1 MQQCILLSHVFI
13 RDGEKDKIDKVEFAL
28 KHWRKY
34 NPNAHIV
41 VTGHG
46 IRPDIGKYCD
56 HIIWP
61 TKIIQKDISVIK
73 TNHLKHIEDD
83 VKKMDT
89 RLWAI
94 LLLLVASMFIPF
106 VKGLW

>member
-1 MQQCILLSHVFI
+1 MKQSERIL
-13 RDGEKDKIDKVEFAL
+13 KIETDV
-28 KHWRKY
+28 
-34 NPNAHIV
+34 
-41 VTGHG
+41 
-46 IRPDIGKYCD
+46 
-56 HIIWP
+56 
-61 TKIIQKDISVIK
+61 KIIQKDISVIK

>member
-1 MQQCILLSHVFI
+1 MTAKENSQRIN
-13 RDGEKDKIDKVEFAL
+13 KIETDVKM
-28 KHWRKY
+28 
-34 NPNAHIV
+34 
-41 VTGHG
+41 
-46 IRPDIGKYCD
+46 
-56 HIIWP
+56 
-61 TKIIQKDISVIK
+61 IQKDISVIK

-83 VKKMDT
+83 VRKMDT

>member
-1 MQQCILLSHVFI
+1 MSHWLAT
-13 RDGEKDKIDKVEFAL
+13 DGIWYNTMTAKENSQRINKIETDVKM
-28 KHWRKY
+28 
-34 NPNAHIV
+34 
-41 VTGHG
+41 
-46 IRPDIGKYCD
+46 
-56 HIIWP
+56 
-61 TKIIQKDISVIK
+61 IQKDISVIK

-83 VKKMDT
+83 VRKMDT